1 MRRHRIEFLSEVIFH
16 KSGERFFRPV
26 GELLQIFWKGADMLI
41 VLLRIQLKRLAGKRA
56 FRPSLIERVL
66 QKVILLDES
75 IERFEHGRFFCAV
88 LGHLSFLIFPF
99 FESGRI
105 SKRRDVT

>member
-1 MRRHRIEFLSEVIFH
+1 
-16 KSGERFFRPV
+16 
-26 GELLQIFWKGADMLI
+26 ML
-41 VLLRIQLKRLAGKRA
+41 
-56 FRPSLIERVL
+56 E
-66 QKVILLDES
+66 KVILLDES

-105 SKRRDVT
+105 YQNGAMLPERQLNVQHDVQ